1 MQLVYKLA
9 FTLKEDKM
17 IIKDY
22 NYLPEEAKK
31 IRSEVFVKEQGFYDE
46 YDEFDDIAKHMV
58 MYSNEKPISTCRIYY
73 NSEKESYIIGRVAVL
88 KEWRGKNIGRR
99 ILNAAEEYIREN
111 GGKSV
116 MLSGQVRVAGFYEKL
131 GYIKQGETY
140 LDEGCPHIW
149 MKKNL

>member
-1 MQLVYKLA
+1 
-9 FTLKEDKM
+9 M

-58 MYSNEKPISTCRIYY
+58 MYSNEEPISTCRIYY

>member
-1 MQLVYKLA
+1 
-9 FTLKEDKM
+9 M

-58 MYSNEKPISTCRIYY
+58 MYSNEEPISTCRIYY
-73 NSEKESYIIGRVAVL
+73 NYEKESYIIGRVAVL

>member
-58 MYSNEKPISTCRIYY
+58 MYSNEEPISTCRIYY
-73 NSEKESYIIGRVAVL
+73 NYEKESYIIGRVAVL

>member
-22 NYLPEEAKK
+22 IYLPEEAKK

-58 MYSNEKPISTCRIYY
+58 MYSNEEPISTCRIYY

>member
-58 MYSNEKPISTCRIYY
+58 MYSNEEPISTCRIYY
-73 NSEKESYIIGRVAVL
+73 NYEKESYIIGRVAVL

-99 ILNAAEEYIREN
+99 ILNAAEEYIRKN

>member
-1 MQLVYKLA
+1 MA
-9 FTLKEDKM
+9 
-17 IIKDY
+17 
-22 NYLPEEAKK
+22 
-31 IRSEVFVKEQGFYDE
+31 R
-46 YDEFDDIAKHMV
+46 
-58 MYSNEKPISTCRIYY
+58 
-73 NSEKESYIIGRVAVL
+73 
-88 KEWRGKNIGRR
+88 KNIGRR

>member
-58 MYSNEKPISTCRIYY
+58 MYSNEEPISTCRIYY

-99 ILNAAEEYIREN
+99 ILNAAEEYIRKN

>member
-1 MQLVYKLA
+1 
-9 FTLKEDKM
+9 M

-22 NYLPEEAKK
+22 IYLPEEAKK

-58 MYSNEKPISTCRIYY
+58 MYSNEEPISTCRIYY

>member
-58 MYSNEKPISTCRIYY
+58 MYSNEEPISTCRIYY

-116 MLSGQVRVAGFYEKL
+116 MLSGQVRVAGFYE
-131 GYIKQGETY
+131 
-140 LDEGCPHIW
+140 
-149 MKKNL
+149 N

>member
-58 MYSNEKPISTCRIYY
+58 VYSNEEPISTCRIYY

-99 ILNAAEEYIREN
+99 ILNAAEEYIRKN

>member
-58 MYSNEKPISTCRIYY
+58 MYSNEEPISTCRIYY

-149 MKKNL
+149 VKKNL

>member
-58 MYSNEKPISTCRIYY
+58 VYSNEEPISTCRIYY